1 MMNQKTYAVTGMH
14 CPSCEAII
22 EKRLLKLDRIVKAEA
37 SMSRGTVTISC
48 EGEPPSPANLI
59 RLFPE
64 SLYTFSGT
72 EAPQPHLVEVLRVL
86 GYAAAV
92 FVLVFGLSA
101 SGLLPSFSI
110 DSRSSIG
117 AFFIFGLIAGISTC
131 AALVGSLVIALST
144 EWMSQFE
151 TSATLSGKLR
161 PQLLFNTGRIAAYAI
176 AGGLLGLLGES
187 VRISPTFTSAMVVAV
202 SAIMIILALQML
214 GFTPFS
220 TLRLALPK
228 RLVHTAGDGVSRGGL
243 LRPFPSGFLT
253 VLLPCGFTMAA
264 EGAAM
269 LSGSPL
275 HGLAIMSAFVL
286 GTTPPLLAI
295 GLSSTGFGNRPT
307 ASKLF
312 TKAAGVLVIFLTA
325 YNLNAQFGV
334 AAWISGS
341 NSAQAPAKPPAPA
354 SGGKLVRTIYT
365 NAGDIVPS
373 KFVLNR
379 GERVRFVVDSRETA
393 SGCMS
398 TIMVPGL
405 WNRPEDLVKG
415 RTIVMEFTP
424 TKPGSYSITCAMGVP
439 RGVITVK

>member
-1 MMNQKTYAVTGMH
+1 MTNQKTYAVTGMH

-22 EKRLLKLDRIVKAEA
+22 EKRLLKLDGIVTAEA
-37 SMSRGTVTISC
+37 SISKGTVTISC
-48 EGEPPSPANLI
+48 EGEPPPPASLI
-59 RLFPE
+59 QLFPE
-64 SLYTFSGT
+64 GLYTFSGT
-72 EAPQPHLVEVLRVL
+72 LAPQSQLVEVLRVL

-101 SGLLPSFSI
+101 SGLLPSLSI

-131 AALVGSLVIALST
+131 AALVGSLVIALS
-144 EWMSQFE
+144 SQWLSRFE
-151 TSATLSGKLR
+151 SSATLYGKLR
-161 PQLLFNTGRIAAYAI
+161 PQLLFNSGRIAAYAI

-187 VRISPTFTSAMVVAV
+187 VRLSPTVTSIMVVAV
-202 SAIMIILALQML
+202 SGIMIILALQML

-220 TLRLALPK
+220 AVRFALPK
-228 RLVHTAGDGVSRGGL
+228 RLVHSAGDGVSRGGL

-295 GLSSTGFGNRPT
+295 GLSSTGFGNRPA

-312 TKAAGVLVIFLTA
+312 TKTAGLLVIFLTA
-325 YNLNAQFGV
+325 YNLNTQFGI
-334 AAWISGS
+334 AAWISGR
-341 NSAQAPAKPPAPA
+341 NSAQAPAKPPAVT
-354 SGGKLVRTIYT
+354 SGGKVVRTIYT
-365 NAGDIVPS
+365 NTADIVPS
-373 KFVLNR
+373 KFELNK
-379 GERVRFVVDSRETA
+379 GEKVRLVVDSRDTA

-424 TKPGSYSITCAMGVP
+424 TKPGTYPITCAMGVP